1 MTKRIFNLSL
11 LALLAACS
19 ATPPPV
25 AGPVAPREVQILAI
39 NDFHGNLEPPG
50 LAYDGAKGPVPT
62 GGAAYLATA
71 LKEVRT
77 PASITVAAGDLISAS
92 PLVSSLFYDEPTI
105 KALSDSG
112 LALTSVGNH
121 EFDRGPAELKRMQS
135 GGCREPKP
143 GDMRQSC
150 KLGPFRGAGFQYL
163 AANVIGPDG
172 QTLFPATAVRDIGGI
187 RIGFIGM
194 TLKETGTLVS
204 PDGVRGLTFTDEAT
218 TANALVPYLRGAGAK
233 AIVLLIHQGG
243 SIKGKYDDQGC
254 PGLTGDILPMV
265 DKLDPE
271 IGLVVSGHT
280 HNAYICH
287 LPIAG
292 GGERL
297 LTSSGKYGA
306 LVTDIRLTFGP
317 DGRLSRERA
326 EFVPVQGEA
335 IDNAKLKAPLNP
347 AYRVFP
353 ADPDI
358 SALVGRYREAAAVV
372 ADRPVGTLSA
382 PLSKGDVSGES
393 QASELIADGQLY
405 VARDPAKGAAELAF
419 MNNGGA
425 RTDLLPGP
433 GGVVTYGQIF
443 AMQPF
448 ANNLVT
454 VTLTGA
460 DIKALLE
467 QQFAS
472 GTNTVAK
479 PNLIMPSANVRFLY
493 DRSRPAGR
501 RIVSVTVDGKPLD
514 PARKYRVTVNNFLA
528 SGGDNFT
535 VLARGTDPVD
545 GGLDLDATEAYLKT
559 NPPVPQPGRVVDL
572 TPKDWA
578 PSAG

>member
-1 MTKRIFNLSL
+1 MTKFITSV
-11 LALLAACS
+11 ALLAFLAGC
-19 ATPPPV
+19 ATTPR
-25 AGPVAPREVQILAI
+25 PVAPPGAPTEIQILAI

-50 LAYDGAKGPVPT
+50 LAYDGAKGTVPT

-71 LKEVRT
+71 LKQSRT
-77 PASITVAAGDLISAS
+77 SNSITVAAGDLISAS

-112 LALTSVGNH
+112 LALASVGNH
-121 EFDRGPAELKRMQS
+121 EFDRGPEELKRMQA

-143 GDMRQSC
+143 GDARQSC
-150 KLGPFRGAGFQYL
+150 KLEPFKGASFQYL
-163 AANVIGPDG
+163 AANVVGPDG
-172 QTLFPATAVRDIGGI
+172 QTLFPSTAIRDIGGV

-194 TLKETGTLVS
+194 TLKDTGTLVS
-204 PDGVRGLTFTDEAT
+204 PDGVRGLTFTDEAA
-218 TANALVPYLRGAGAK
+218 TANALVPYLRNAGAK

-243 SIKGKYDDQGC
+243 SIKGKYDDQSC
-254 PGLTGDILPMV
+254 PGLTGDILPIV
-265 DKLDPE
+265 DKLDPA
-271 IGLVVSGHT
+271 IRLVVSGHT

-317 DGRLSRERA
+317 DGSLSGDRA
-326 EFVPVQGEA
+326 EFVPVQGEP

-347 AYRVFP
+347 AYRIFP
-353 ADPDI
+353 ADSGI
-358 SALVGRYREAAAVV
+358 AALVGRYREAAAVV

-382 PLSKGDVSGES
+382 PLAKGDSSSES

-405 VARDPAKGAAELAF
+405 VARSPAKGGAELGF

-433 GGVVTYGQIF
+433 NGVVTYGQIF

-454 VTLTGA
+454 ISLTGA

-467 QQFAS
+467 QQFDS
-472 GTNTVAK
+472 GLNTAAR
-479 PNLIMPSANVRFLY
+479 PNLIMPSANVRFSF
-493 DRSRPAGR
+493 DRSRPAGQ
-501 RIVSVTVDGKPLD
+501 RIVEVTVDGKPLD
-514 PARKYRVTVNNFLA
+514 RARKYRVTVNNFLA

-559 NPPVPQPGRVVDL
+559 NPPVPQPGRIVDL
-572 TPKDWA
+572 TPKDWVPPA
-578 PSAG
+578 N

>member
-1 MTKRIFNLSL
+1 MRRVFSL
-11 LALLAACS
+11 FTIALLAGC
-19 ATPPPV
+19 TTLPTPV
-25 AGPVAPREVQILAI
+25 AGPVGPREVQILAI

-50 LAYDGAKGPVPT
+50 LAYDGAKGAVPT

-112 LALTSVGNH
+112 LGLASVGNH

-135 GGCREPKP
+135 GGCREQKP
-143 GDMRQSC
+143 GDARQSC
-150 KLGPFRGAGFQYL
+150 KLEPFAGARFQYL
-163 AANVIGPDG
+163 AANVVGADG
-172 QTLFPATAVRDIGGI
+172 QTLFPATAIRDIGGVW
-187 RIGFIGM
+187 IGFIGM

-204 PDGVRGLTFTDEAT
+204 PDGVRGLSFTDEAA

-243 SIKGKYDDQGC
+243 SIKGKYDDQSC
-254 PGLTGDILPMV
+254 PGLTGDILPIV
-265 DKLDPE
+265 DKLDPA
-271 IGLVVSGHT
+271 IRLVVSGHT

-317 DGRLSRERA
+317 DGSLGGERA

-335 IDNAKLKAPLNP
+335 IDNARLKVPLNP
-347 AYRVFP
+347 SYRVFP
-353 ADPDI
+353 ADPAI
-358 SALVGRYREAAAVV
+358 SALVGRYREAAALV

-382 PLSKGDVSGES
+382 PLSKGDISGES

-454 VTLTGA
+454 ITLSGA

-467 QQFAS
+467 QQFGS
-472 GTNTVAK
+472 GLNTVAR
-479 PNLIMPSANVRFLY
+479 PNLIMPSANVKFSY
-493 DRSRPAGR
+493 DRSQPAGQ
-501 RIVSVTVDGKPLD
+501 RIVSVTIDGKPLD

-559 NPPVPQPGRVVDL
+559 NPSVPQPGRVIDL
-572 TPKDWA
+572 TPKDWTPPA
-578 PSAG
+578 S